1 MIDLKDIWREHKMR
15 YFIGLLL
22 TVVLAWSTV
31 GYTTKPDF
39 YSSLITKIGVIHS
52 LDNRIIQY
60 ANVNYCNKT
69 VSVTAAHVV
78 KVMPEY
84 SPNSILII
92 EDDKFDIAIY
102 ELLGPSDVSPLA
114 TKLPS
119 PFEIVYIPTYYW
131 VEKVNVVY
139 QSPIV
144 GYLEHR
150 TLVQYL
156 GFFGMSGSGAYN
168 SKGEYIGPAIRMFTA
183 PGFDIEGLPGMSV
196 EQQVGIIGIGRTD
209 RLIEMFTKEV
219 CGK

>member
-1 MIDLKDIWREHKMR
+1 MR

-31 GYTTKPDF
+31 GCTAKPDF
-39 YSSLITKIGVIHS
+39 YGSLITKIGAIHG
-52 LDNRIIQY
+52 LDDRIIQY

-78 KVMPEY
+78 EKMPEY
-84 SPNSILII
+84 SPSSILII
-92 EDDKFDIAIY
+92 KDDNFDIAIY
-102 ELLGPSDVSPLA
+102 ELLGPGDVSPLA

-131 VEKVNVVY
+131 VQKVNVVY
-139 QSPIV
+139 QSPII

-156 GFFGMSGSGAYN
+156 GFFGMSGSGAYD

-183 PGFDIEGLPGMSV
+183 PGFNIEGLPGMSV

-209 RLIEMFTKEV
+209 RLIEMFQEKV
-219 CGK
+219 CDKSK